1 MLDSDRTLNAFELRS
16 TTSPSAALSCFRDRV
31 IILPLI
37 TFARKDNREEER
49 IPKTSDG
56 ALSIHP

>member
-1 MLDSDRTLNAFELRS
+1 LNTGRTSNAFELRS
-16 TTSPSAALSCFRDRV
+16 TTSQPAALSCLRDHV
-31 IILPLI
+31 IIYQLI
-37 TFARKDNREEER
+37 TSIRKDNREEER